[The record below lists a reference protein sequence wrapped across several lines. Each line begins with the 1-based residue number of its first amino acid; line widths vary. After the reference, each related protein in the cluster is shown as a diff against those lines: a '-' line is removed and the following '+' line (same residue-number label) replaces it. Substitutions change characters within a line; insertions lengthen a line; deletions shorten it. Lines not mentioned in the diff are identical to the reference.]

1 MSNRHR
7 LHVPG
12 GTYYVFRS
20 TDSRHPIFSRPEEY
34 ARFDELLPIA
44 LAASD
49 ATLLGYCWLPESV
62 HLVIQIGERPVAEFM
77 RDLMW
82 RYSRSAWQRPGEDRP
97 WFRERYH
104 ATLVQAETYLEAL
117 IRHVH
122 YLPVRTG
129 LVTHLSVYPY
139 SSHSVYL
146 GSRPGTPVRTRKLLG
161 LMDCQGRDRTPY
173 LRAMAE
179 APPESFRTL
188 FERGMPDVPG
198 VVGDEQFQ
206 LQRSISEAIRTPPP
220 ARLIERL
227 IEQIAEHQALTVEEI
242 CSRSR
247 RRELVMAR
255 AQIVWLATQWN
266 LGTLTAVSR
275 HLHHSPS
282 AMTRA
287 VARYRYM
294 RPDLFRT
301 DIFASARPWTYDRVA
316 PVRLS
321 GDNTERLRGF
331 ASQER

>member
-62 HLVIQIGERPVAEFM
+62 HLVIQISERPVADFM

-82 RYSRSAWQRPGEDRP
+82 RYSRSVWQRAGEDRP

-117 IRHVH
+117 IRYVH
-122 YLPVRTG
+122 YLPVNAGMAATPG
-129 LVTHLSVYPY
+129 EYAY
-139 SSHSVYL
+139 SSHPAYL
-146 GSRPGTPVRTRKLLG
+146 TRRCGPPVCVRRLLG
-161 LMDCQGRDRTPY
+161 LLGCHGNDRTSY

-179 APPESFRTL
+179 APSPSLGEMFQM
-188 FERGMPDVPG
+188 GMPDVPG
-198 VVGDEQFQ
+198 IVGDEQF
-206 LQRSISEAIRTPPP
+206 LSQRPTATVLRAVSPP
-220 ARLIERL
+220 ARLVEKL
-227 IEQIAEHQALTVEEI
+227 IAEVAQRHGLSVAEV
-242 CSRSR
+242 CSKSR
-247 RRELVMAR
+247 RRELVMVR
-255 AQIVWLATQWN
+255 AQIVWLATHWN
-266 LGTLTAVSR
+266 LGTLTDVAR
-275 HLHHSPS
+275 HLNHSPS

-287 VARYRYM
+287 VARYRYS
-294 RPDLFRT
+294 RPEMFTTEILPR
-301 DIFASARPWTYDRVA
+301 ARPG
-316 PVRLS
+316 VRERLLS
-321 GDNTERLRGF
+321 GG
-331 ASQER
+331 A